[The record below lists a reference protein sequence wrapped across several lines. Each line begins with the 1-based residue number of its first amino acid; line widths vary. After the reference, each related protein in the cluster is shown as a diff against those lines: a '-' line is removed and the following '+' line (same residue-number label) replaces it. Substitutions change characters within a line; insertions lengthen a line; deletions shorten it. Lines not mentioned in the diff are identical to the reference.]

1 MRLNVQI
8 TMDNAAF
15 GETDHERCEEAARI
29 LAQAA
34 RKIREL
40 GVTKNQVSLKDIN
53 GNTVGEFHYAAINA
67 KRPQ

>member
-15 GETDHERCEEAARI
+15 GETDTERCEEAARI
-29 LAQAA
+29 LEQAA
-34 RKIREL
+34 GKVREM
-40 GVTKNQVSLKDIN
+40 GVTKNQVRLQDCN